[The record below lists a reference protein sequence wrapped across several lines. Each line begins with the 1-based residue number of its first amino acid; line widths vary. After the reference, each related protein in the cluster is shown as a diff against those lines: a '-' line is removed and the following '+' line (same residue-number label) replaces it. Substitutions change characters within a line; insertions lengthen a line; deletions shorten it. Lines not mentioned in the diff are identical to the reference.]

1 MEPPWFNGGE
11 GTTVVL
17 FRRKAM
23 ARNDPQVIVRLPV
36 ELKDWVKAQSQK
48 NHRSQNSEI
57 VHILKSVQ
65 TSMKEAA

>member
-1 MEPPWFNGGE
+1 
-11 GTTVVL
+11 
-17 FRRKAM
+17 M

-65 TSMKEAA
+65 TSLKEAA

>member
-1 MEPPWFNGGE
+1 MVPFTGKE
-11 GTTVVL
+11 
-17 FRRKAM
+17 M

-65 TSMKEAA
+65 ESVKEAA